1 MKSKQ
6 RADSLELRGVRV
18 HNLKGINL
26 SLPHGKIIVITGVS
40 GSGKSS
46 LAFDTIYAE
55 GYRRYA
61 ETLSSYVRQFL
72 ERLERPEAELIEG
85 IAPSVAITQMQ
96 GPKNPR
102 STVATV
108 TGIYDLLRLLFAKA
122 GVQKCYRCKR
132 EIREASPGYIW
143 SVLEEYQG
151 EKAIVAFEPLL
162 GKRELR
168 RMGFTRILREGEI
181 LYWEEA
187 GNLKEGDLAL
197 ADRFVV
203 DKGAR
208 ERIDEAFHVA
218 FKYGDGRAYLF
229 VRGNEI
235 RFTTKRE
242 CPYCRIDYP
251 ELEPG
256 LFSFNSPKGAC
267 PVCSGMGEE
276 AVLDWDKIIPDP
288 NISLEQGAVVPFN
301 TETNYDY
308 WMEMLEEAGIR
319 TDVPYKD
326 LTLEEREWVED
337 AVNEFFGWL
346 EKKKYK
352 VQARVTIARYRKYVP
367 CRACGGKRLNP
378 TALNVYYRGRNIGE
392 ITEMSAKEALKFF
405 ASVNPGGEAE
415 ERLISE
421 LKEKL
426 EFLVKVGLGYITLDR
441 MSFTLSGGEWER
453 VSLASALASSITGVI
468 YVLDEPSI
476 GLHPRDVEK
485 LIDTIRRLRGIGNTI
500 VVVEHD
506 PQIILSSDW
515 AVELGPGAGEKG
527 GKVLYSGT
535 IEGLKKSK
543 TPTGNFLR
551 GEVKLPSLKKR
562 ESDGW
567 VVVRGARKFNLKNIE
582 ARFKWGVLNCIT
594 GVSGSGKSTLLFE
607 VLYKGI
613 TGEAK
618 RGESFDEILLPEQ
631 FREAIVVSQHSIPRS
646 SRATPAT
653 FMKAFDPIRKV
664 FASLPKAK
672 RLGFSPGHFSF
683 NSPLGRCPVC
693 KGAGWVKVEMYFMED
708 VEVKCDFC
716 GGKRFR
722 EEVLK
727 VRYNGKTISDVLNMT
742 VSEALELFRDHGDVL
757 RELYPLVELGLDYL
771 KLGQPLSTLSVGE
784 AQRLKLAQAF
794 KGGKGGTLFLMD
806 EPTTGL
812 HPVDIRKLLLAMER
826 LMDGGNTFIVIEHNM
841 DFVSRCQWVVDLGPE
856 GGDLG
861 GNVVAEGSP
870 MEIAKAETYT
880 GRALKSLIHS
890 EVPSAS

>member
-6 RADSLELRGVRV
+6 RVDSLELRGVRV

-72 ERLERPEAELIEG
+72 ERLERPEAELIDG
-85 IAPSVAITQMQ
+85 IAPAVAITQMQ

-122 GVQKCYRCKR
+122 GIQRCYRCNR
-132 EIREASPGYIW
+132 EIREASPTLIW
-143 SVLEEYQG
+143 SVLKGYAG
-151 EKAIVAFEPLL
+151 KRGIVAFEPVL
-162 GKRELR
+162 GEKELR
-168 RMGFTRILREGEI
+168 RMGFTRIFRAGET

-187 GNLKEGDLAL
+187 GELKDGDLIL
-197 ADRFVV
+197 ADRFVI
-203 DKGAR
+203 DEGDR
-208 ERIDEAFHVA
+208 ERIDEAFQVA
-218 FKYGDGRAYLF
+218 FKYGNGRAYLF
-229 VRGNEI
+229 VGEKEI
-235 RFTTKRE
+235 RFTTRRE
-242 CPYCRIDYP
+242 CPYCSIDYP
-251 ELEPG
+251 ELEPN
-256 LFSFNSPKGAC
+256 LFSFNSPRGAC

-288 NISLEQGAVVPFN
+288 TLSLEQGAVVPFN

-319 TDVPYKD
+319 TDIPFER
-326 LTLEEREWVED
+326 LTLEERKWVED
-337 AVNEFFGWL
+337 EIKEFFAWL
-346 EKKKYK
+346 ERKKYK
-352 VQARVTIARYRKYVP
+352 VQARVTIARYRKYIP
-367 CRACGGKRLNP
+367 CRACGGRRLN
-378 TALNVYYRGRNIGE
+378 TIALNVYYRGKNIGE
-392 ITEMSAKEALKFF
+392 ITEMTAGEAFKFF
-405 ASVNPGGEAE
+405 SSIGPEGEAE

-421 LKEKL
+421 IKEKL

-453 VSLASALASSITGVI
+453 VSLASALASTITGVI

-485 LIDTIRRLRGIGNTI
+485 LIDTIKRLKEMGNTI

-506 PQIILSSDW
+506 PQIITSSDW
-515 AVELGPGAGEKG
+515 AVELGPGAGERG
-527 GKVLYSGT
+527 GEVLYSGDV
-535 IEGLKKSK
+535 EGLKKSK
-543 TPTGNFLR
+543 TPTGSFLR
-551 GEVKLPSLKKR
+551 GEIKLPLMKDRNS
-562 ESDGW
+562 SGW
-567 VVVRGARKFNLKNIE
+567 IIVKGARKFNLKNIDV
-582 ARFKWGVLNCIT
+582 RFKWGLLNCIT

-613 TGEAK
+613 IGEAK
-618 RGESFDEILLPEQ
+618 RGEVFDEIVLPSQ
-631 FREAIVVSQHSIPRS
+631 FREAVIVSQHSIPRS

-653 FMKAFDPIRKV
+653 FLKAFDSIRKV
-664 FASLPKAK
+664 FASLPEAK
-672 RLGFSPGHFSF
+672 RLGFTPGHFSF
-683 NSPLGRCPVC
+683 NSPLGRCPAC

-708 VEVKCDFC
+708 MEVKCDLC
-716 GGKRFR
+716 GGRRYR
-722 EEVLK
+722 EEILR
-727 VRYNGKTISDVLNMT
+727 VRYGGKSISDVLNMT
-742 VSEALELFRDHGDVL
+742 VSEALELFKEHGPVL

-794 KGGKGGTLFLMD
+794 KEGKGGTLFLMD

-826 LMDGGNTFIVIEHNM
+826 LLDEGNTFIVIEHNM
-841 DFVSRCQWVVDLGPE
+841 DFVSRCHRVVDLGPE
-856 GGDLG
+856 GGNLG
-861 GNVVAEGSP
+861 GRVVAEGSP
-870 MEIAKAETYT
+870 LDIAESGTYT
-880 GRALKSLIHS
+880 GSFLASLLHS
-890 EVPSAS
+890 EGFKTS